1 MLSPAGKLPVNM
13 KSLLRFFLLF
23 ALIIIGKVAK
33 EPAGFSEIT
42 KAIHV
47 VEGAPVSPVLL
58 LQQPNVQTGSPA
70 GEFELWQPTSSAAN
84 AASSF
89 Q

>member
-1 MLSPAGKLPVNM
+1 M

-33 EPAGFSEIT
+33 EPTGLSDIT
-42 KAIHV
+42 KAMQAM
-47 VEGAPVSPVLL
+47 ESAPVSPVLL
-58 LQQPNVQTGSPA
+58 FQQPNAQTGSPA
-70 GEFELWQPTSSAAN
+70 EEFELWQPT
-84 AASSF
+84 AASANSVTSF